1 MHDPTNK
8 VYYIVY
14 QSVYYCND
22 CCLKDGLILGTDIL
36 THTIVMS
43 HFTATTVGEVDV
55 KPGQGRL
62 HLDDIIAVVSSA
74 LNCVCQL

>member
-8 VYYIVY
+8 VHFIVPECY
-14 QSVYYCND
+14 HCND
-22 CCLKDGLILGTDIL
+22 CCLKEGLILETDIL

-43 HFTATTVGEVDV
+43 HVTATTVEEVDV
-55 KPGQGRL
+55 TPGQGRL

-74 LNCVCQL
+74 LNCACQL